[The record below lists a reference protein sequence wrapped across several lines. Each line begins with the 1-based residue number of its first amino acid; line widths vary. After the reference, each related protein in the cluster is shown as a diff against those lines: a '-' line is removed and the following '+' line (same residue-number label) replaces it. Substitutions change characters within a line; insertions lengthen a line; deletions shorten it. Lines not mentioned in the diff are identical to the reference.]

1 MTKTT
6 HENLALHSDDGH
18 LHLPRRQRV
27 WRNARRAGVVVLAL
41 LALGAVRVLMGR
53 ATSRAELETQSLE
66 SQRIFVRTATPV
78 PSKSG
83 GMLSLPATLR
93 GDNETAIYARVSGYV
108 QSFAVEIGARV
119 TTGQL
124 LAELD
129 TPELDQQV
137 RQAAAQLEQAKANV
151 VLGKVALDR
160 WQKLFKE
167 DSVARQALDEK
178 QNAYDTAVAAQ
189 NAAAAN
195 LRQLQATTAFKRV
208 LAPFDGVITA
218 RNVNVGNLVNAGSGG
233 VSLFSMA
240 TTDPLRVFVDVPQAY
255 VNLVPLGAKVA
266 VTQPELPGQ
275 NFTATVTHIAG
286 AIDVATRSLRVEL
299 ILPNAEGRLK
309 PGAYVQ
315 VALPLTPKGALSIPA
330 NTLLFRAE
338 GPNVAVVDASD
349 TIRLRPVTIARDLGA
364 TLEISAGVE
373 ADDRIVINPPDSLIN
388 GEGVSIV
395 PAPTPG
401 AAK

>member
-1 MTKTT
+1 VNKKN
-6 HENLALHSDDGH
+6 HENLALQTEDGH
-18 LHLPRRQRV
+18 LHLPRRQQV
-27 WRNARRAGVVVLAL
+27 WRGARRAGLVVLAI

-66 SQRIFVRTATPV
+66 SQRVFVRTATPV

-83 GMLSLPATLR
+83 GLLSLPATLR

-119 TTGQL
+119 TTGQP

-178 QNAYDTAVAAQ
+178 QNAFDTAVAAQ

-195 LRQLQATTAFKRV
+195 LQQLQATTAFKRV

-255 VNLVPLGAKVA
+255 VNLVPLGAKVV
-266 VTQPELPGQ
+266 VTQPEMPGQ

-299 ILPNAEGRLK
+299 LLPNAEGRLK

-388 GEGVSIV
+388 GERVTIA
-395 PAPTPG
+395 PAEAQG

>member
-1 MTKTT
+1 VTKTT

-66 SQRIFVRTATPV
+66 SQRVFVRTASPV

-208 LAPFDGVITA
+208 VAPFDGVITA

-266 VTQPELPGQ
+266 VTQPEMPGQ

>member
-1 MTKTT
+1 VTKTT

-66 SQRIFVRTATPV
+66 SQRVFVRTATPV

-208 LAPFDGVITA
+208 VAPFDGVITA

-266 VTQPELPGQ
+266 VTQPEMPGQ

>member
-1 MTKTT
+1 VTKTT

>member
-1 MTKTT
+1 M
-6 HENLALHSDDGH
+6 
-18 LHLPRRQRV
+18 
-27 WRNARRAGVVVLAL
+27 
-41 LALGAVRVLMGR
+41 
-53 ATSRAELETQSLE
+53 
-66 SQRIFVRTATPV
+66 
-78 PSKSG
+78 
-83 GMLSLPATLR
+83 PATLR

-208 LAPFDGVITA
+208 VAPFDGVITA
-218 RNVNVGNLVNAGSGG
+218 RNVNVGNLVNAGSSG

-240 TTDPLRVFVDVPQAY
+240 ITDPLRVFVDVPQAY

-266 VTQPELPGQ
+266 VTQPEMPGQ

>member
-1 MTKTT
+1 VTKKT
-6 HENLALHSDDGH
+6 HETLALSSDDGH
-18 LHLPRRQRV
+18 LHLPRRQKI
-27 WRNARRAGVVVLAL
+27 WRSARRAALIVLAI
-41 LALGAVRVLMGR
+41 LALGSVRVLMGR
-53 ATSRAELETQSLE
+53 ATSKAELETQSLE
-66 SQRIFVRTATPV
+66 SQRVFVKTVTPV
-78 PSKSG
+78 VSKSG
-83 GMLSLPATLR
+83 GVLTLPATLR
-93 GDNETAIYARVSGYV
+93 GDNETAIYARVPGYV

-119 TTGQL
+119 TTGQV

-195 LRQLQATTAFKRV
+195 LQQLQATTAFKRV
-208 LAPFDGVITA
+208 VAPFDGVITA

-255 VNLVPLGAKVA
+255 VNLVPVGAKVP
-266 VTQPELPGQ
+266 VSQSELPGQ
-275 NFTATVTHIAG
+275 TFYAIVSHVAG

-299 ILPNAEGRLK
+299 ILPNADGKLK

-315 VALPLTPKGALSIPA
+315 IALPLSPKGPLSIPA

-338 GPNVAVVDASD
+338 GPNVAVVDSSD
-349 TIRLRPVTIARDLGA
+349 VIQLHPVTIARDLGA
-364 TLEISAGVE
+364 TLEIAQGVT

-388 GEGVSIV
+388 GERVTIA
-395 PAPTPG
+395 PAEAA